1 MRTKKTLACLLSIVA
16 LCFLLSV
23 GAFAQ
28 DNTPA
33 QKKHE
38 PITEQLITMVDHNS
52 EIKKLLI
59 RSIETSKI
67 INPDKSTN
75 PAQTLEEYYIFIDWA
90 AKAMPWSILPNLP
103 YSKLYDQIDQGL
115 DYFYFINDQPLT
127 ELKNKGYY
135 NNSLQ
140 YHEPYRTWLIN
151 FVKEW
156 GIYLSKEGSWNDEYC
171 KKALEDEKFGLNK
184 GWYEDPSKWKTFNG
198 FFSRYLKSPDQR
210 PIASP
215 NDSSIVSSPAD
226 SKPQGVWKID
236 KNSNIVD
243 KTGVTIKSNI
253 FKSIAVLIGEES
265 AYKNKFA
272 NGTLT
277 HTFLDVNDYHRYHFS
292 IGGTIKEARIIQ
304 SDDAVGGIIT
314 WDAKTKRYVLDSNT
328 PGWQNIETRGCVI
341 IENKKYGLVALLP
354 IGMSQVSSVNF
365 EDSVKA
371 GNTVKKGDALGYFLF
386 GGSDF
391 VLLFQ
396 SKVDFKLTVP
406 KEGDRIYKHVLM
418 GEEYGKLTIKK

>member
-16 LCFLLSV
+16 LCFLLSF

-127 ELKNKGYY
+127 ELNNKGYY

-184 GWYEDPSKWKTFNG
+184 
-198 FFSRYLKSPDQR
+198 
-210 PIASP
+210 
-215 NDSSIVSSPAD
+215 
-226 SKPQGVWKID
+226 KP
-236 KNSNIVD
+236 
-243 KTGVTIKSNI
+243 
-253 FKSIAVLIGEES
+253 
-265 AYKNKFA
+265 
-272 NGTLT
+272 
-277 HTFLDVNDYHRYHFS
+277 
-292 IGGTIKEARIIQ
+292 
-304 SDDAVGGIIT
+304 
-314 WDAKTKRYVLDSNT
+314 T
-328 PGWQNIETRGCVI
+328 P
-341 IENKKYGLVALLP
+341 KGLV
-354 IGMSQVSSVNF
+354 
-365 EDSVKA
+365 
-371 GNTVKKGDALGYFLF
+371 LG
-386 GGSDF
+386 
-391 VLLFQ
+391 
-396 SKVDFKLTVP
+396 
-406 KEGDRIYKHVLM
+406 
-418 GEEYGKLTIKK
+418 